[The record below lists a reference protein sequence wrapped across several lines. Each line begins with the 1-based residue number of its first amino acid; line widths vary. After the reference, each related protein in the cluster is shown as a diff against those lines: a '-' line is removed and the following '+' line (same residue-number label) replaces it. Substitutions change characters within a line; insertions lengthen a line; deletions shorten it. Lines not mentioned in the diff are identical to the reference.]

1 MAPIPESKY
10 KPYAGRSSGPV
21 FLIIFLL
28 FALLYTGIR
37 HGYRAYQKE
46 RKRSD
51 LLWTATLIEGRHQ
64 YIDTYF
70 SLYAWFGIFNKVE
83 NFYYQR
89 HREFTGPDG
98 LTNELISAT
107 DPGGVLKKI
116 RIKFWDNGIFLDSFI
131 PYDSLKNTMYKK
143 FGRNFRHFL
152 TGLDSTKFKYEFY
165 LSKDKS
171 GYSIKVMELK
181 DVNFD
186 LDTSDYFIFKSNPIE
201 PEIRFYDKGNKI
213 DPDLFVQKYSNL
225 LYKRS
230 EKQ

>member
-1 MAPIPESKY
+1 MSESKY
-10 KPYAGRSSGPV
+10 KPYSGRSSAPV
-21 FLIIFLL
+21 FAIILVL

-37 HGYRAYQKE
+37 YGYKSCQKA
-46 RKRSD
+46 RQRSN

-64 YIDTYF
+64 YIGTYF

-98 LTNELISAT
+98 LTNELISAI
-107 DPGGVLKKI
+107 DPGDVLKKI
-116 RIKFWDNGIFLDSFI
+116 RIKFWDSGYFLDSFI
-131 PYDSLKNTMYKK
+131 PYDSLKNTMYRKY
-143 FGRNFRHFL
+143 GRNFRHFL
-152 TGLDSTKFKYEFY
+152 TGLDSTNFKYEFF

-186 LDTSDYFIFKSNPIE
+186 GDAGDYFIFKSNPIE
-201 PEIRFYDKGNKI
+201 PEIKFYDKGNKI
-213 DPDLFVQKYSNL
+213 DPEIFVEKYSNL

-230 EKQ
+230 ENQ